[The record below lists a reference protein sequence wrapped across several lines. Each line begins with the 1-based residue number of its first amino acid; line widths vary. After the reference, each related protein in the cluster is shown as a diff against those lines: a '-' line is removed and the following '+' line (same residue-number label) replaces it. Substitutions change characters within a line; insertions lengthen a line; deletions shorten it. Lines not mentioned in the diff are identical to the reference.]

1 MKYFI
6 KTKNYII
13 YENGTIKYIKNKNT
27 NKKQILTK
35 KDIKYILF

>member
-13 YENGTIKYIKNKNT
+13 YENGSIKYINNKNT
-27 NKKQILTK
+27 NKKT
-35 KDIKYILF
+35 

>member
-13 YENGTIKYIKNKNT
+13 YENGTIKYINNKNT
-27 NKKQILTK
+27 DKK
-35 KDIKYILF
+35 